1 MHLKFLTSGQ
11 FSRSEVKVKGKN
23 RHMCSDLKVSLLED
37 GRLHQTGKIGCQ
49 TKEKNL
55 RIPKKCSKSKVK
67 VTLKIDL
74 KLGTFSHILRAN
86 FQDVLK
92 CFEAYQFPICG
103 SSYDTRLLKVQ
114 GHRRVSL
121 LEAISLIKLVIMNK
135 TILPSGSSK

>member
-11 FSRSEVKVKGKN
+11 FSRSEVKVKGQN

-49 TKEKNL
+49 TKEENL
-55 RIPKKCSKSKVK
+55 RILKMCSKSKVKVK

-103 SSYDTRLLKVQ
+103 SSYDTRLLKGQ

-121 LEAISLIKLVIMNK
+121 LEAISLIQVSNNK
-135 TILPSGSSK
+135 